1 MDVIN
6 FPSDLNLKKKLPLL
20 KFLITQHLKS
30 ISNRWCCA
38 AQRSFN
44 LIFIYSLNQQK
55 KHQREGDENS
65 GGGDNFDFEV

>member
-20 KFLITQHLKS
+20 KFLITQHLKN

-38 AQRSFN
+38 AQRSF
-44 LIFIYSLNQQK
+44 NQQK